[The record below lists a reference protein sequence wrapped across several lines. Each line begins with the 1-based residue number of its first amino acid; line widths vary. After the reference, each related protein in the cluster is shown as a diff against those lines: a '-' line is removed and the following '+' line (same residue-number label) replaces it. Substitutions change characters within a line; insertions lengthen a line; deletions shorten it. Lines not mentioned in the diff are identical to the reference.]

1 MTFAIMNIPKF
12 IATLVAT
19 ASLAFTVSACTP
31 GTPAGGEPPLAG
43 ARIGGAFTLT
53 NQDGQSVTDK
63 TYDGKY
69 RLIYFGYTFCPDVCP
84 VDLKWLML
92 GLKKFEEQDAGRA
105 ARVQPIFVTVDP
117 ARDTPAVIKPW
128 IANFHPRLVGL
139 TGTQEQIDAIN
150 RAYLVT
156 ARKVEGST
164 PDSYLM
170 AHTQL
175 AYLMDPQGKPVALIP
190 LDQIATENVNEGD
203 PALVA
208 AELARWVR

>member
-1 MTFAIMNIPKF
+1 M
-12 IATLVAT
+12 
-19 ASLAFTVSACTP
+19 
-31 GTPAGGEPPLAG
+31 
-43 ARIGGAFTLT
+43 
-53 NQDGQSVTDK
+53 
-63 TYDGKY
+63 
-69 RLIYFGYTFCPDVCP
+69 
-84 VDLKWLML
+84 DLKWLML
-92 GLKKFEEQDAGRA
+92 GLKKFEEQDPARA
-105 ARVQPIFVTVDP
+105 ARVQPIFITVDP

-139 TGTQEQIDAIN
+139 TGTQEQIDAVN

-190 LDQIATENVNEGD
+190 VDQVSTENVNEGD
-203 PALVA
+203 PTLVA